1 MFHGSADGG
10 EVAEVDQVL
19 HRRTKRF
26 VAQARSVGKGGK
38 IIFDVSLKAT
48 DLPQLKRSNDKKN
61 ISRLHKTIDVGL
73 WFSLYLTANNSL
85 YNGQVRC

>member
-10 EVAEVDQVL
+10 EVAEVNQVL

-38 IIFDVSLKAT
+38 IIFDLSYKLNYLSYVMGLR
-48 DLPQLKRSNDKKN
+48 RSNE
-61 ISRLHKTIDVGL
+61 SRN
-73 WFSLYLTANNSL
+73 F
-85 YNGQVRC
+85 